1 MAQLDEYD
9 KNKVAAEVERKK
21 QFGQMLN
28 KTLNEQIAI
37 TEEKKNRRSNA
48 IKQRAANYPKRSFA

>member
-37 TEEKKNRRSNA
+37 TE
-48 IKQRAANYPKRSFA
+48 